1 MITTKNIK
9 DYEFTFQGLDK
20 VFNAEKAEYEQQSNG
35 TSSEVLE
42 LVKMLGIKKGFKQ
55 KEECEYPKTKKYL
68 KERIFSCE
76 NSTCMYIIERGRL
89 VAKPEEL
96 WKKYAKKI
104 KRKGQKFVDFLDDCE
119 SLYETEVL
127 DDDFIVDLENFKVNL
142 KPKLPFSYDPNAE
155 VDAEN
160 GQILLDVMK
169 EIMTSNIEEEWE
181 ALKYFIACM
190 LQSKRSELVVVLQS
204 LGGVGKSFVVNQII
218 KRLLG
223 DGFAK
228 LTDAILTGEER
239 FNEFLIG
246 ARCGML
252 EETSGVNSEKYLE
265 IIKTMK
271 ENSTDAVMV
280 IRKMRVSPQPYKS
293 YINYMVNSNNYRDL
307 NLSDR
312 RIFLLTI
319 SNKYQQNVAFFEAL
333 AAKVSDKSLQYIFNY
348 FYTVKTPSRM
358 LAPETE
364 GKQDY
369 KEEAMSTIERFLIS
383 ELIINNPQQEL
394 SENSREMFT
403 KYEEWAKAN
412 KKKSAQFAVF
422 SNTIRQYV
430 EKTLRPDGKE
440 KKVNGYVYYN
450 FSRDHVYER
459 LITRSKV
466 LTKDQFDRWVFE
478 HQSNKKKEE
487 HNVFETE
494 EDIIKK
500 NDIEIYK
507 LKQEIEE
514 LKKLLNEKNE
524 KSEKEKSKSEKVV
537 DEFEV
542 KLEKPIKYKQHPN
555 KDYDLDYLLD

>member
-1 MITTKNIK
+1 MITAQNIAN
-9 DYEFTFQGLDK
+9 YEFTFQGLDK
-20 VFNAEKAEYEQQSNG
+20 VFNAEKAEYEQQANG
-35 TSSEVLE
+35 PSSEVME

-55 KEECEYPKTKKYL
+55 KEECEYPKTKQYL
-68 KERIFSCE
+68 KERIFSCA

-96 WKKYAKKI
+96 WRKYAKKI
-104 KRKGQKFVDFLDDCE
+104 KRKGQQFVDFLDDCE
-119 SLYETEVL
+119 SLFETEVL
-127 DDDFIVDLENFKVNL
+127 DDDFVVDLEGFRVNL

-160 GQILLDVMK
+160 GQILLNAMK
-169 EIMTSNIEEEWE
+169 EILVSNIEVEWIV
-181 ALKYFIACM
+181 LVYFVAC
-190 LQSKRSELVVVLQS
+190 LLHSRRSELVMVLQS
-204 LGGVGKSFVVNQII
+204 LGGVGKSFIIMQIL

-228 LTDAILTGEER
+228 LTDSILTGEER
-239 FNEFLIG
+239 FNDGLIG

-265 IIKTMK
+265 ILKNMK
-271 ENSTDAVMV
+271 ENSTDPVMV
-280 IRKMRVSPQPYKS
+280 IRKMRVSPQPYKNF
-293 YINYMVNSNNYRDL
+293 INYIVNSNKYRDID
-307 NLSDR
+307 LSDR
-312 RIFLLTI
+312 RIFLPTI
-319 SNKYQQNVAFFEAL
+319 SNKYQQNVEFFEDL
-333 AAKVSDKSLQYIFNY
+333 SKRITDKSLQYVFNY
-348 FYTVKTPSRM
+348 FYTAEIPARM
-358 LAPETE
+358 KAPETE
-364 GKQDY
+364 GKQDF
-369 KEEAMSTIERFLIS
+369 KEEAMSTVERFLIS
-383 ELIINNPQQEL
+383 ELIINNPQQQL
-394 SENSREMFT
+394 SANSREMFT

-412 KKKSAQFAVF
+412 KRKSAQFSVF
-422 SNTIRQYV
+422 SNTVRQYL

-440 KKVNGYVYYN
+440 KKINGFVYYN
-450 FSRDHVYER
+450 FSKDHVYDR

-478 HQSNKKKEE
+478 HQSNKKNEE

-494 EDIIKK
+494 EDIIKAK
-500 NDIEIYK
+500 DIEIYK

-524 KSEKEKSKSEKVV
+524 KNEKEKSKSEKVV

-542 KLEKPIKYKQHPN
+542 KLEKPIKYKPHSN